1 MVYVNMVQRVNFL
14 MPYAVWQKALKGLM
28 ALLLTQCRLYC
39 TFRDIIYHTCG
50 LFIKSSKKIVWFKT
64 SLTYMCV
71 QKVFVKNECRFYNA

>member
-1 MVYVNMVQRVNFL
+1 MMYGVRQYGRGRQL
-14 MPYAVWQKALKGLM
+14 SDAVRQKALKGLM

-64 SLTYMCV
+64 SLMYVCAESICQERV
-71 QKVFVKNECRFYNA
+71 QIL